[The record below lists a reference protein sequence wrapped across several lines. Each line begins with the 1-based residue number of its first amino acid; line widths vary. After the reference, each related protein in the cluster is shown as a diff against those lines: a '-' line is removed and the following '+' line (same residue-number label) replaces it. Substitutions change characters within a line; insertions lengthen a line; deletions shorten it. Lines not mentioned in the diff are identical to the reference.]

1 MSPLN
6 SLAGGYK
13 GGDKSSP
20 APQLKSVPRDYNQEL
35 LNPIEEYYRNNN
47 LSEDDLK
54 YLKENCICF
63 KNDTKYDNSISPSKL
78 AYRIYLLIQMQYADK
93 KIDIDEIIKGLI
105 NIMVEVTQKP
115 QIIPKKPET
124 GVVKSKINTL
134 TGYGGGSPK
143 VRSENSRPQIVKTP
157 TKVPI
162 DQLISKIRMWY
173 ADKNLSED
181 DLNAIMEELI
191 KMK

>member
-1 MSPLN
+1 
-6 SLAGGYK
+6 
-13 GGDKSSP
+13 
-20 APQLKSVPRDYNQEL
+20 
-35 LNPIEEYYRNNN
+35 
-47 LSEDDLK
+47 
-54 YLKENCICF
+54 
-63 KNDTKYDNSISPSKL
+63 
-78 AYRIYLLIQMQYADK
+78 MQYADK

-105 NIMVEVTQKP
+105 NIMVEVTQRP